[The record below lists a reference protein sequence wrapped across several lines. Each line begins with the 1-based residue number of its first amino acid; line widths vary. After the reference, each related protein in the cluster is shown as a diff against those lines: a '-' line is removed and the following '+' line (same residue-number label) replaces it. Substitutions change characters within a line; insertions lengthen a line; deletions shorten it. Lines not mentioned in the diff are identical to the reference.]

1 MRSPA
6 VLPPMYRWPR
16 PVKFAVLGFSGLLC
30 LAAYAALFG
39 SLYGLMVA
47 LAEAV
52 R

>member
-6 VLPPMYRWPR
+6 VLPPMHRWPR
-16 PVKFAVLGFSGLLC
+16 AVKFALMGFGGLLC

-47 LAEAV
+47 LVETV